1 MSPKR
6 ELQRWLQNM
15 RLKWRW
21 RRAAQTNPSGL
32 DVAHGLDRC
41 DITYINLDHRTDRRE
56 RIEAEFAKIGAQN
69 VTRFAA
75 HKHAR
80 GATGC
85 AMSHRDVIEAAAP
98 GEGRITMV
106 CEDDLEFLADRARLD
121 HLIETFY
128 RDSRMDVLCLAYN
141 RRNGI
146 AVSEDFL
153 ITSNTRTMSCYLVK
167 PQVIDALR
175 ETARKSVKRLEAGEP
190 DKTAAVDVTWQTVQR
205 NFIFA
210 LARPRAAQQAPSY
223 SDILGRAVDYNL

>member
-21 RRAAQTNPSGL
+21 RRAARTSPSGL

-56 RIEAEFAKIGAQN
+56 RIEAEFAKIGAPN

-85 AMSHRDVIEAAAP
+85 AMSHRDVIEAATPA
-98 GEGRITMV
+98 EGRITMI

-128 RDSRMDVLCLAYN
+128 RDSRIDVLCLAYN

-153 ITSNTRTMSCYLVK
+153 ITSNTRTTACYLFKSPVLPALHRAATK
-167 PQVIDALR
+167 SISRLERGLPDKVAAIDVVWR
-175 ETARKSVKRLEAGEP
+175 ETQQE
-190 DKTAAVDVTWQTVQR
+190 
-205 NFIFA
+205 FIFA
-210 LARPRAAQQAPSY
+210 LASPRAARQTESY
-223 SDILGRAVDYNL
+223 SDILGRTVDYNL

>member
-21 RRAAQTNPSGL
+21 RRAQQVTPEGL

-41 DITYINLDHRTDRRE
+41 DIVYINLDHRTDRRE
-56 RIEAEFAKIGAQN
+56 KIEAEFAKIAARN

-80 GATGC
+80 GAIGC
-85 AMSHRDVIEAAAP
+85 AMSHRDVIETANPAT
-98 GEGRITMV
+98 GRIAMI
-106 CEDDLEFLADRARLD
+106 CEDDLEFIVPRARLD
-121 HLIETFY
+121 HLIESFY

-141 RRNGI
+141 RRNGV

-153 ITSNTRTMSCYLVK
+153 ITSSTRTMSCYLVK
-167 PQVIDALR
+167 PHVIAALR
-175 ETARKSVKRLEAGEP
+175 ESARESVARLEAGEA
-190 DKTAAVDVTWQTVQR
+190 DKTAAVDMTWQSVQR
-205 NFIFA
+205 RFIFA
-210 LARPRAAQQAPSY
+210 LARPRAAQQSASY
-223 SDILGRAVDYNL
+223 SDILGRAVDYGL